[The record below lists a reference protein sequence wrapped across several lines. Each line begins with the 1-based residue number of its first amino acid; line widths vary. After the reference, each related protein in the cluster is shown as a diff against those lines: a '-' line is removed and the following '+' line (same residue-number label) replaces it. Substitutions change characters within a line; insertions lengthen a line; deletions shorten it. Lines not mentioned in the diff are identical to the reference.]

1 MPSDPRE
8 IKMLKYAIYGLI
20 FILTSITG
28 WNSFCITNLPDN
40 YVRLERYKEDRI
52 VYRDTLVRIEDKLDH
67 LINKNN

>member
-8 IKMLKYAIYGLI
+8 IKMLKYAIYVLV

-28 WNSFCITNLPDN
+28 WNSLCITRLPDN

-52 VYRDTLVRIEDKLDH
+52 VYRNALIRIEDKLDH
-67 LINKNN
+67 LISKQD